1 MRESGLGPLAA
12 ACRSCAPL
20 RAIVMLAVCLG
31 CLASVGSAA
40 AAVGDLTPV
49 GCIGNS
55 GTGPPSCIG
64 TVGLDGASSVAVSRD
79 GQNVYA
85 TGFNSQALVV
95 FGRAANGD
103 LTPAGC
109 IGNSGTGPPS
119 CIGTVGLD
127 GASSVAVSPD
137 GQNVYATGFN
147 SQALVV
153 FGRAANGDLTPAG
166 CIGNSGTG
174 PPSCIGT
181 DGLDGANSVAVSPD
195 GQSVYVASP
204 SSGALV
210 VFRRAANGDLTPA
223 GCIGNSG
230 TGPPSCIGTV
240 GLGGVNSVAVSPD
253 GQNVYAT
260 GFDSEALVVFGRA
273 ANGDLTPAGC
283 IGNSG
288 TGPPSCIGTDGL
300 YGATSVAVSPDG
312 KSVYV
317 ASANSGALVVFR
329 RAANGDLTPAG
340 CIGNSGTGPPSCIGT
355 VGLGGARSVA
365 VSPDGANV
373 YVASATSEALVVFQ
387 RAANGDLTPAGCIG
401 NSANLPDPGPPSCI
415 GTDGLDG
422 ANSVAVSPDGE
433 SVYVASSNSDAL
445 VVFRRATS
453 PGGGGGGTGGGGSG
467 GTGGGGSPP
476 ATTVTGLIGNRK
488 VTLATT
494 VPSGCLATSATLN
507 ASLSAAA
514 IAGSSGSALS
524 FVRASFYID
533 RGVKHVHHHVRRHN
547 GKKVTVTTVTHT
559 ANRTVTSVPAKVSLK
574 LGGLKSGSHTL
585 RVRVVFHKSV
595 RRNGHKRTVSV
606 FKTLSQKFTV
616 CGTGGK

>member
-12 ACRSCAPL
+12 VCRSCAPL

-340 CIGNSGTGPPSCIGT
+340 CIGNS
-355 VGLGGARSVA
+355 
-365 VSPDGANV
+365 
-373 YVASATSEALVVFQ
+373 
-387 RAANGDLTPAGCIG
+387 
-401 NSANLPDPGPPSCI
+401 ANLPDPGPPSCI

-433 SVYVASSNSDAL
+433 SVYVASANSDAL

-453 PGGGGGGTGGGGSG
+453 PGGGGGGTGGGGSGGTGGGGSGGTGGGGSG